1 MADLEWLSFAEG
13 WLKVLQ
19 QQENGWTHV
28 VYRQVMLDGVRR
40 TTLSTNAK
48 LNRGLGQQHQRKGK
62 LREVVSF
69 SGPGKQT
76 WFIPSAVVC
85 TISGPS
91 HDAWLTP
98 PAMVYLTNGAPHEP
112 WSTPPAVV
120 QKWSTL
126 RVVIYATMVQVWLPG
141 SSSGSPQTL
150 TLASLAP
157 NMAPPCSSRPRDTM
171 YWATICLDTLV
182 IRHHTSWAIICMKT
196 LVIRHHTSWDIC
208 LEPLYVWRQLS

>member
-1 MADLEWLSFAEG
+1 M
-13 WLKVLQ
+13 
-19 QQENGWTHV
+19 
-28 VYRQVMLDGVRR
+28 YRQAMLGGVGR

-85 TISGPS
+85 TISGPP

-98 PAMVYLTNGAPHEP
+98 PAMVYPTNGAPHEP

-120 QKWSTL
+120 HPTSRGPKVVHSTSRAL
-126 RVVIYATMVQVWLPG
+126 RHNVSGLAPRLQFWLPPNFNSG
-141 SSSGSPQTL
+141 FPRSKYGSPVL
-150 TLASLAP
+150 
-157 NMAPPCSSRPRDTM
+157 
-171 YWATICLDTLV
+171 
-182 IRHHTSWAIICMKT
+182 
-196 LVIRHHTSWDIC
+196 
-208 LEPLYVWRQLS
+208 